1 MTTAAT
7 AEPTWLTVF
16 ELRQALIQQRA
27 WVQHWQED
35 LASNLKPTPE
45 SMESAVTSIDA
56 ALGNG
61 ESA

>member
-1 MTTAAT
+1 MTTTSERQPA
-7 AEPTWLTVF
+7 PTVF

-35 LASNLKPTPE
+35 LAGNLTPE
-45 SMESAVTSIDA
+45 LSSLQSALKSIDA

-61 ESA
+61 ARA